1 MYKIFL
7 FINIFHRKGLQSKLS
22 PVGEDTNR
30 GSSPWA
36 VSPPPTISLANIL
49 FPNIFQNRKDAIGS
63 HFIKQQLELL

>member
-36 VSPPPTISLANIL
+36 VSPPPTISLAMGPY
-49 FPNIFQNRKDAIGS
+49 FSKPKRCHWFS
-63 HFIKQQLELL
+63 FY